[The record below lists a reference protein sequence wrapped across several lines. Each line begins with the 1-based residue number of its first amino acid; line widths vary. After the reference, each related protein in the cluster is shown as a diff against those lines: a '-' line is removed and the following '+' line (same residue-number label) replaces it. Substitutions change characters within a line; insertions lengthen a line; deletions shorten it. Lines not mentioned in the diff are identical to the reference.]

1 MTHLSAATGG
11 TRSAADPFM
20 SKSSSAHEDGGDGG
34 RGVGRGG
41 VEGILR
47 EKGGCGR
54 GNGEY
59 GVEEGTEE
67 VFEEEEEEEKY
78 DDEEKENG
86 GKQKGKEEIE
96 EVWGWGGQPCLKIHE
111 LR

>member
-20 SKSSSAHEDGGDGG
+20 SKSSSAHEDGGEGG

-47 EKGGCGR
+47 VKGGCGR
-54 GNGEY
+54 GSREY
-59 GVEEGTEE
+59 GVEEGKKTAS
-67 VFEEEEEEEKY
+67 FE
-78 DDEEKENG
+78 
-86 GKQKGKEEIE
+86 IR
-96 EVWGWGGQPCLKIHE
+96 E